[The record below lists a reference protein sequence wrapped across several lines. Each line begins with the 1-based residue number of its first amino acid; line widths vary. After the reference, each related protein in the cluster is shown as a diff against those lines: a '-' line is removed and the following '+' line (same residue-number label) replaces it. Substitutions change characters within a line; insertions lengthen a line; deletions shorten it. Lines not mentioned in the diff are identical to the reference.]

1 MLNIKELKNL
11 LIYSIK
17 PYSAILFLNNTT
29 IGAILLLVTFINPS
43 VGISGVVAL
52 ISTLLF
58 AYLLDIKE
66 AYLSK
71 GFYIYNSL
79 LVGMGIG
86 YLFLPSFISIV
97 LIAIS
102 SSFTFL
108 FSFMLNRLFSAYKI
122 PILSLPFS
130 IVTIFIYLASL
141 KYSALLSTLVN
152 NAIYYDISLPLIIG
166 GFFKSLGTILFLP
179 NHIAGVVMSL
189 IILYFSR
196 VSFIM
201 AIVGYYFGVWF
212 HSFLIGSFTQ
222 ALYDPYAFNYILVA
236 IALGG
241 VFLLPTIKNFFIA
254 LVGVAVSV
262 VLTDAI
268 VIFFN
273 YYSIP
278 VFTIPFN
285 ITVILFIFVL
295 SATYYKEFNYN
306 IKSSPEK
313 SLSSYL
319 SSIFRFGTL
328 YRKISLPFIGE
339 WSVYQAFDGEWTH
352 KGEYRYAY
360 DFVKRKDGVS
370 YKNEGLYPQDYY
382 AFGESIVSPVSGVV
396 VLSRH
401 DLVDNT
407 IGSVDNINNWG
418 NYIII
423 RSDAGFFVE
432 ISHIMQYSITPH
444 IGEYVQ
450 AGDIIAKCGNSGYSP
465 EPHIHIQ
472 VQEIGVLGGFTKE
485 FSFGEYYLGDRLIF
499 NSTPQKDEVIESI
512 VVNKSISSRLMFILD
527 DSFRYE
533 VFEDDIYIDSVEF
546 RVEMNHLGEFYFI
559 DSGANK
565 LYFYTDMIQFYFYNY
580 EGGGKSHLRELFILM
595 PRVAFIT
602 NKKIEFIDYLPI
614 NLIYS
619 KFDTIIIEL
628 ISSINK
634 NYAKISQCYY
644 YDREMVYSDRGR
656 VILDSL
662 SKGFKSIEYKNIKL
676 IKKGE

>member
-1 MLNIKELKNL
+1 MFDIQKLQRFILH
-11 LIYSIK
+11 SIK
-17 PYSAILFLNNTT
+17 PYSAILFLNNTVV
-29 IGAILLLVTFINPS
+29 GFILLLVTFINPS

-52 ISTLLF
+52 ISTLIF
-58 AYLLDIKE
+58 AHFLNIRE

-86 YLFLPSFISIV
+86 YLFMPSFISIV

-108 FSFMLNRLFSAYKI
+108 LSFMLNRLFSGYKI

-166 GFFKSLGTILFLP
+166 GFFKSIGTILFLP
-179 NHIAGVVMSL
+179 NHIAGIVMSL

-196 VSFIM
+196 ISFIM
-201 AIVGYYFGVWF
+201 ALVGFYFGVWF
-212 HSFLIGSFTQ
+212 HSFLIGSFRQ

-241 VFLLPTIKNFFIA
+241 VFLLPTVRNFFIA
-254 LVGVAVSV
+254 LIGVAISV

-295 SATYYKEFNYN
+295 SVTYYKEFNYS

-319 SSIFRFGTL
+319 SSIFRFGSL
-328 YRKISLPFIGE
+328 QRKISLPFIGE
-339 WSVYQAFDGEWTH
+339 WSVYQGFDGEWTH

-360 DFVKRKDGVS
+360 DFVKTVDNRT
-370 YKNEGLYPQDYY
+370 YQNEGLYTTDYY
-382 AFGESIVSPVSGVV
+382 AFGQSIVSPVSGFVV
-396 VLSRH
+396 SFRH

-407 IGSVDNINNWG
+407 IGTVDNINNWG

-423 RSDAGFFVE
+423 KSDAGFFVE
-432 ISHIMQYSITPH
+432 ISHIMQYSITPQV
-444 IGEYVQ
+444 GEYIQ

-472 VQEIGVLGGFTKE
+472 VQEIGVLGGFTRE
-485 FSFGEYYLGDRLIF
+485 FCFKEYYLGEELIF
-499 NSTPQKDEVIESI
+499 NATPQKDEVVEAI
-512 VVNKSISSRLMFILD
+512 VINRSISSRLIFILED
-527 DSFRYE
+527 ILAYD
-533 VFEDDIYIDSVEF
+533 VFEDDRYVDSVEF
-546 RVEMNHLGEFYFI
+546 RVAMNQLGEFYFI
-559 DSGANK
+559 DNGGNK
-565 LYFYTDMIQFYFYNY
+565 LYFYTDTMQFYFYNY
-580 EGGGKSHLRELFILM
+580 EGGGKSHLRELFIVM
-595 PRVAFIT
+595 PRLAFIT
-602 NKKIEFIDYLPI
+602 NKKIEYIDYLPI

-619 KFDTIIIEL
+619 RFDTIIIEL

-634 NYAKISQCYY
+634 NYAKISQRYY

-656 VILDSL
+656 VVLDSL

>member
-1 MLNIKELKNL
+1 MFDFKELQKFL
-11 LIYSIK
+11 LDNIK
-17 PYSAILFLNNTT
+17 PYSSILFLNNTVV
-29 IGAILLLVTFINPS
+29 GFILLLVTFINPS

-52 ISTLLF
+52 VSTLLF
-58 AYLLDIKE
+58 AHFLNIRE
-66 AYLSK
+66 AYLSQ

-86 YLFLPSFISIV
+86 YLFMPSFISVV

-108 FSFMLNRLFSAYKI
+108 FSFMLNRLFSTYKI

-152 NAIYYDISLPLIIG
+152 NTIIYDIHLPLIIG

-179 NHIAGVVMSL
+179 NHIAGIVMTL

-196 VSFIM
+196 ISFIM

-222 ALYDPYAFNYILVA
+222 ALHDPYAFNYILVS

-241 VFLLPTIKNFFIA
+241 VFLLPTIRNFFIA
-254 LVGVAVSV
+254 LIGVAISV

-273 YYSIP
+273 YYSLP

-295 SATYYKEFNYN
+295 SMTYYKEFNYN

-328 YRKISLPFIGE
+328 TRKISLPFIGE
-339 WSVYQAFDGEWTH
+339 WSVYQGFNGEWTH
-352 KGEYRYAY
+352 KGEYKYAY
-360 DFVKRKDGVS
+360 DFVKKVENKTYQND
-370 YKNEGLYPQDYY
+370 GLYAHDYY
-382 AFGESIVSPVSGVV
+382 AFGQSIVSPVSGFV

-407 IGSVDNINNWG
+407 IGTVDNINNWG

-423 RSDAGFFVE
+423 KSDLGFFVE
-432 ISHIMQYSITPH
+432 ISHIMQFSITH
-444 IGEYVQ
+444 NIGDYIQV
-450 AGDIIAKCGNSGYSP
+450 GDIIAKCGNSGYSP

-472 VQEIGVLGGFTKE
+472 VQAIGVLGGFTRE
-485 FSFGEYYLGDRLIF
+485 FCFKEYYLADELLF
-499 NSTPQKDEVIESI
+499 NSTPSKGEIIGAI
-512 VVNKSISSRLMFILD
+512 VVNKSISSRLIFILED
-527 DSFRYE
+527 ILSYD
-533 VFEDDIYIDSVEF
+533 VFERGEYIESVEF
-546 RVEMNHLGEFYFI
+546 RVDMSSLGAFYFV
-559 DSGANK
+559 DDKSNK
-565 LYFYTDMIQFYFYNY
+565 LYFYTDEREFYFYNY
-580 EGGGKSHLRELFILM
+580 IGGESHLKRLFTLI
-595 PRVAFIT
+595 PRIPFIT
-602 NKKIEFIDYLPI
+602 AQKIRYKDYLPI

-619 KFDTIIIEL
+619 RFDTVIIEFL
-628 ISSINK
+628 SSINK
-634 NYAKISQCYY
+634 NYAKISQEYIY
-644 YDREMVYSDRGR
+644 ENETVHSNRGE
-656 VILDSL
+656 VVLDL
-662 SKGFKSIEYKNIKL
+662 YAKGFKRIVYNDTKL
-676 IKKGE
+676 IKKEG

>member
-1 MLNIKELKNL
+1 MFNIQELQNF
-11 LIYSIK
+11 LINSIK
-17 PYSAILFLNNTT
+17 PYSSILFLNNTLV
-29 IGAILLLVTFINPS
+29 GFILLLVTFINPS

-58 AYLLDIKE
+58 AHFLNIRE
-66 AYLSK
+66 AYLSQ

-86 YLFLPSFISIV
+86 YLFMPSFISVV

-108 FSFMLNRLFSAYKI
+108 FSFMLNRLFSTYKI

-152 NAIYYDISLPLIIG
+152 NAIIYDISLPLIIG

-179 NHIAGVVMSL
+179 NHIAGIVMTL

-196 VSFIM
+196 ISFIM

-222 ALYDPYAFNYILVA
+222 ALHDPYAFNYILVA

-241 VFLLPTIKNFFIA
+241 IFLLPTIRNFFIA
-254 LVGVAVSV
+254 LIGVAISV

-273 YYSIP
+273 YYSLP

-295 SATYYKEFNYN
+295 SMTYYKEFNYN

-328 YRKISLPFIGE
+328 TRKISLPFIGE
-339 WSVYQAFDGEWTH
+339 WSVYQAFDGAWTH

-360 DFVKRKDGVS
+360 DFVIKVDKKS
-370 YKNEGLYPQDYY
+370 FQNEGLYAQDYY
-382 AFGESIVSPVSGVV
+382 AFGQSIVSPVSGYI

-407 IGSVDNINNWG
+407 IGTVDNINNWG

-423 RSDAGFFVE
+423 KSDLGFFVE
-432 ISHIMQYSITPH
+432 ISHIMQFSITAN
-444 IGEYVQ
+444 IGDYIQVGE
-450 AGDIIAKCGNSGYSP
+450 IIAKCGNSGYSP

-472 VQEIGVLGGFTKE
+472 VQEIGVLGGFTRE
-485 FSFGEYYLGDRLIF
+485 FCFKEYYLGEELLF
-499 NSTPQKDEVIESI
+499 NATPNQDEVVGAI
-512 VVNKSISSRLMFILD
+512 VVNRSISSRLIFILED
-527 DSFRYE
+527 VLAYD
-533 VFEDDIYIDSVEF
+533 VFERGEYVESVEF
-546 RVEMNHLGEFYFI
+546 RVDMNSLGAFYFV
-559 DSGANK
+559 DDRNNK
-565 LYFYTDMIQFYFYNY
+565 LYFYADEREFYFYNY
-580 EGGGKSHLRELFILM
+580 VGKESHLQRLFTIM
-595 PRVAFIT
+595 PRIPFIT
-602 NKKIEFIDYLPI
+602 AQKIRYKDYLPI
-614 NLIYS
+614 NLIYNR
-619 KFDTIIIEL
+619 FDTVIIEFL
-628 ISSINK
+628 SSINK
-634 NYAKISQCYY
+634 NYAKISQEYRY
-644 YDREMVYSDRGR
+644 ENEMVSSDRGE
-656 VILDSL
+656 VVLDSH
-662 SKGFKSIEYKNIKL
+662 SKGFKSIAYNNTRL
-676 IKKGE
+676 IKKES